1 MWFGERDYPQGQQR
15 NQLKILDVDKENVY
29 LSDVDAPTHL
39 RALQALELA
48 LRAGSLKGAAEILA
62 ITPAAVGQRVKALED
77 YLGIELLVRGRSGL
91 QPTAELASALPHLQS
106 AFRELATVTELLDL
120 QRGQDLH
127 IGATPDFADLW
138 LLPRLPVFARA
149 HPNLRINVN
158 GEGPAPTRLG
168 RIDCEITFAPAT
180 AARRDGRVADVLFR
194 DFVLPI
200 SSPEID
206 ARVAARPERERLE
219 GYPLFH
225 VDFYKDDPAVPKWP
239 QWVADAGHART
250 APGRGI
256 RYTRIAPA
264 IEIVADGAG
273 FALCGI
279 ALMRESL
286 ERGEIS
292 LPFPLAT
299 GSWSSHAFQAQFR
312 ADGLLRP
319 QIRRFRQWL
328 LAQAQ
333 ITEQWLIQTVGAPDA
348 SNAGVQPSR

>member
-1 MWFGERDYPQGQQR
+1 M
-15 NQLKILDVDKENVY
+15 
-29 LSDVDAPTHL
+29 DAPSHL

-62 ITPAAVGQRVKALED
+62 ITPAAVGQRVKALEE

-91 QPTAELASALPHLQS
+91 QPTAELSTALPHLQS
-106 AFRELATVTELLDL
+106 AFRELATATELLDL
-120 QRGQDLH
+120 QRGQDIH
-127 IGATPDFADLW
+127 VAAAPDFADLW
-138 LLPRLPVFARA
+138 LAPRLPEFARA
-149 HPNLRINVN
+149 HPNLRFNIN
-158 GEGPAPTRLG
+158 GEGTAPTRIG
-168 RIDCEITFAPAT
+168 RIDCEITFGPSR
-180 AARRDGRVADVLFR
+180 AARRGERTLDPLFR

-206 ARVAARPERERLE
+206 ARVAGRPERERLE

-225 VDFYKDDPAVPKWP
+225 VDFYKDDPQVPKWP
-239 QWVADAGHART
+239 RWVADAGHART

-256 RYTRIAPA
+256 RFTRVAPA

-279 ALMRESL
+279 ALMRERL

-328 LAQAQ
+328 LDAASQ
-333 ITEQWLIQTVGAPDA
+333 TDRWLAELVGGSAEHSGRD
-348 SNAGVQPSR
+348 R

>member
-1 MWFGERDYPQGQQR
+1 MWFDGGNYPQRQSS
-15 NQLKILDVDKENVY
+15 NKLKILDIDKDNIY
-29 LSDVDAPTHL
+29 LWKMDAPTHL
-39 RALQALELA
+39 RSLQALELA

-77 YLGIELLVRGRSGL
+77 YLGIALLVRGRSGL
-91 QPTAELASALPHLQS
+91 QPTPELAVALPQLQS
-106 AFRELATVTELLDL
+106 AFRDLATATELLDL

-127 IGATPDFADLW
+127 IAATPDFADLW
-138 LLPRLPVFARA
+138 LLPRLPEFARA

-158 GEGPAPTRLG
+158 GEGTAPTRIG
-168 RIDCEITFAPAT
+168 RIDCEITFGPST
-180 AARRDGRVADVLFR
+180 AARRDARAADVLFR

-206 ARVAARPERERLE
+206 ARVASRPEHERLE

-225 VDFYKDDPAVPKWP
+225 VDFYKDDPQVPKWP
-239 QWVADAGHART
+239 QWVVDAGHART

-264 IEIVADGAG
+264 LEIVADGAG

-279 ALMRESL
+279 ALMRERL

-299 GSWSSHAFQAQFR
+299 GRWSSHAFVAQFR
-312 ADGLLRP
+312 NDALLRP

-328 LAQAQ
+328 LDEAKQ
-333 ITEQWLIQTVGAPDA
+333 TGQWLVETVGDSGTPARK
-348 SNAGVQPSR
+348 SR